1 MFENIVMVVLG
12 YDVFC
17 VCLEGA
23 VYKLIIIRICSNQTK
38 MIVNLNHL
46 GVGQVKQGFDDSRE
60 RYSLLLVW
68 GAHVFVLPVLYHVV
82 VEHTLVP

>member
-17 VCLEGA
+17 VSLEGA
-23 VYKLIIIRICSNQTK
+23 VYKLIIIRICSNQMKCDARGTSA
-38 MIVNLNHL
+38 
-46 GVGQVKQGFDDSRE
+46 GSWCRE